1 MKGLL
6 SIRLAWSGIRKNR
19 KLYLPYCL
27 TIIGMVMMSYI
38 MQALSYAPALHAMKG
53 GSNLEAIL
61 SLGKLVI
68 AVFAGDFSAVYQFLP
83 HSPPLS
89 GVRPIQCAGHG
100 QKRPE

>member
-6 SIRLAWSGIRKNR
+6 SIRLAWSGIQKNR

-68 AVFAGDFSAVYQFLP
+68 AVFALAWQWGWRWARCCINWRSWGL
-83 HSPPLS
+83 
-89 GVRPIQCAGHG
+89 
-100 QKRPE
+100 